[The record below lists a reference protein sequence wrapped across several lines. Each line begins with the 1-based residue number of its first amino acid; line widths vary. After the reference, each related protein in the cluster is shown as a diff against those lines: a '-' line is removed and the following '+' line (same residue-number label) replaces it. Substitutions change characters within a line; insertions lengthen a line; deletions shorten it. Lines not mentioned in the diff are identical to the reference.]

1 MKYKDH
7 HVCGL
12 ESLLYE
18 RPVWA
23 SSGPG
28 RSGWG
33 GRLHPS
39 QVNPLPCHPSPDTTM
54 SLPKSLGLAL
64 AACVC
69 VAAARQPSPNLYD
82 NCEFTVDHSR
92 YDLCPLF
99 HDRGR
104 GGVVKVLADL
114 APAIQLSYEMSFSG
128 PLSSQSGEEAEPQ
141 VRTAGAT
148 GPCALPFINESG
160 LMVFSVPFRH
170 MDLFER
176 QVFTSIYRQRTNL
189 LFQSARRTLK
199 IRKTTSPKPSRS
211 LVTLRSTHPALRLLP
226 ASRLALI
233 EAHTMVC
240 PGVNLTT
247 VRGDQTSLFR
257 QAT

>member
-12 ESLLYE
+12 ESLLYV

-39 QVNPLPCHPSPDTTM
+39 QVNPLPCHPSPDTIM

-69 VAAARQPSPNLYD
+69 VAAAPQPFPNLYD
-82 NCEFTVDHSR
+82 NCEFTVDRNR

-99 HDRGR
+99 HANRGQ
-104 GGVVKVLADL
+104 GGVVKVPADL
-114 APAIQLSYEMSFSG
+114 TPTTQLSYEISFGG
-128 PLSSQSGEEAEPQ
+128 PLSPQSGEEAGPQ
-141 VRTAGAT
+141 VRTADAT
-148 GPCALPFINESG
+148 GLYALCSMNESG
-160 LMVFSVPFRH
+160 LMVFF
-170 MDLFER
+170 
-176 QVFTSIYRQRTNL
+176 
-189 LFQSARRTLK
+189 SALQ
-199 IRKTTSPKPSRS
+199 
-211 LVTLRSTHPALRLLP
+211 
-226 ASRLALI
+226 
-233 EAHTMVC
+233 AHGFV
-240 PGVNLTT
+240 
-247 VRGDQTSLFR
+247 
-257 QAT
+257 